1 MRADHGLKPS
11 RVETFN
17 VSNDPR
23 FAEQLVNVVGL
34 YFVRNSNLS
43 NRVTYILKLRFG
55 GL

>member
-1 MRADHGLKPS
+1 MRADHGLKPW

-23 FAEQLVNVVGL
+23 FAEKLVDVVGL
-34 YFVRNSNLS
+34 YVVRNSNLS
-43 NRVTYILKLRFG
+43 NRVTYIRKLRFG